1 MVDFANSNLC
11 GASPAMND
19 VFKKLDEAAADIES
33 NIDAAASEAT
43 AAFASAQN
51 ELNSLTAQ
59 LQSIEIPQLPKLN
72 LQAEI
77 KALSELIPGTPE
89 YLSSLATITKEFGA
103 DLEAAGKDL
112 GTLISDGL
120 SAITSGGNICNVVPN
135 VEKEA
140 GSTNPAT
147 EKATNV
153 LQAAVAP
160 ETETVSKV
168 TQNEDVTTL
177 VSQVEE
183 DSEDFQESLAT
194 ETNPLEEDT
203 GAYTVTEKKQVKEIT
218 TQAGNTKV
226 VVKKVETVEERKNV
240 TPKSQSDGF
249 VHRISSQQ
257 LIVKK
262 SDILFSSGVPDSDGL
277 YTVQVELPHI
287 PANRPSI
294 TQYNL
299 ADNEVRTVKDI
310 QGTSYRETYGIHGEI
325 LGVHPNLKGIPN
337 RGITMEGKV
346 ITFKT
351 PYYPLG
357 DHEGDL
363 TSITYSLRGKKKK
376 IFVKVR
382 AGAIRRN
389 GTVTGR
395 LISDKRYNKLFK
407 GRQFKITYTYRDN
420 YDPEIKV

>member
-11 GASPAMND
+11 GASPEMND
-19 VFKKLDEAAADIES
+19 LFKKLDEAAADIEAK
-33 NIDAAASEAT
+33 IDEAASTAA
-43 AAFASAQN
+43 AAFASAQT
-51 ELNSLTAQ
+51 ELNTLTAK
-59 LQSIEIPQLPKLN
+59 LQSVEIPQLPKLN

-77 KALSELIPGTPE
+77 KGLSELTPGTPE
-89 YLSSLATITKEFGA
+89 YISSLANITKEFEA

-112 GTLISDGL
+112 GTLINDGL
-120 SAITSGGNICNVVPN
+120 SAITSGGNICTAIPN
-135 VEKEA
+135 IEKEA
-140 GSTNPAT
+140 GSDNPAT

-160 ETETVSKV
+160 LTETVSKV

-194 ETNPLEEDT
+194 ETKPLEEDT
-203 GAYTVTEKKQVKEIT
+203 GAYKITEKKQVKEIT

-226 VVKKVETVEERKNV
+226 VVKKVEKVEERKNV

-249 VHRISSQQ
+249 VHRISSETFHA
-257 LIVKK
+257 KK
-262 SDILFSSGVPDSDGL
+262 SDMLYSSEVPDSDGL

-287 PANRPSI
+287 PVNRPSI

-299 ADNEVRTVKDI
+299 ADNQVRTVEDSV
-310 QGTSYRETYGIHGEI
+310 GTAYKETYGIHGEKLYI
-325 LGVHPNLKGIPN
+325 HPKLEGIPN

-351 PYYPLG
+351 PYYPE
-357 DHEGDL
+357 DEHEGNL
-363 TSITYSLRGKKKK
+363 TSITYETRGPKNKPV
-376 IFVKVR
+376 VKVAVSEKSR
-382 AGAIRRN
+382 G
-389 GTVTGR
+389 GR
-395 LISDKRYNKLFK
+395 LGGRVTRDSILNRRYK
-407 GRQFKITYTYRDN
+407 GRLFTFLYTYRDN